1 MNPRLA
7 RFLPFL
13 SWWPMRG
20 ETVRA
25 DLIAGITVSLV
36 AIPQSLA
43 YAQLAGVP
51 AYYGLYAALIPTV
64 IGALF
69 GSSHQLS
76 TGPVAMTSLL
86 TAASIAPLAP
96 HGSELFYSYAILLA
110 LVSGLFQI
118 AFGMLRVGVLLN
130 FLSNPVLMGF
140 INAAAIIIGLTQ
152 LPTLLGI
159 NAVQSEHFLLDI
171 MQVLLHIDTANLLS
185 VGFGVSAI
193 LLLTV
198 FKKYA
203 PQLPGVL
210 ITVASLTWLS
220 YEIDYASLGGMVV
233 GVVPQGLPTLSIPP
247 LDWHATAALLPAS
260 FVIALISFMEAMS
273 SCKVIAIKTRQ
284 PWDENRELIGQGL
297 AKVAAAFSQSMP
309 VSGSF
314 SRSALNLA
322 SDARTPLSS
331 VISAVFVLL
340 TLLFFTSLLY
350 HLPKP
355 VLAAIIMMAV
365 MNLINWQSVRNA
377 WRANRDDGVASIV
390 TFLATIA
397 FAPNIQNGI
406 LTGIILSLALLLY
419 RMTQPRVAVL
429 GLHSDSTL
437 RDAVRH
443 NLPPLHPG
451 LGAIRF
457 DGALRFVNVSYF
469 EDALMK
475 LERENPDI
483 SFILIQSSGI
493 NEIDAS
499 GIEMLRNM
507 LDRFE
512 SSGMK
517 LAFSGLKK
525 QVSDVMDRTG
535 LTDKIGVQ
543 NIFATDRH
551 AIDEIC
557 RRLDTQATTL

>member
-1 MNPRLA
+1 MKLQTYWRNFA
-7 RFLPFL
+7 SRFD
-13 SWWPMRG
+13 MRAG
-20 ETVRA
+20 TVKA
-25 DLIAGITVSLV
+25 DLLAGITVSLV

-69 GSSHQLS
+69 GSSNQLS

-86 TAASIAPLAP
+86 TAASIAPLAA
-96 HGSELFYSYAILLA
+96 HGSDLFYSYAILLA
-110 LVSGLFQI
+110 LISGIFQI
-118 AFGMLRVGVLLN
+118 AFGVLRIGILLN

-140 INAAAIIIGLTQ
+140 INAAALIIGLSQ

-159 NAVQSEHFLLDI
+159 PAAQSEHFLLDI
-171 MQVLLHIDTANLLS
+171 SRVVMHIDTAHALS
-185 VGFGVSAI
+185 LGFGVVAI
-193 LLLTV
+193 LLLLG
-198 FKKYA
+198 FKKFA
-203 PQLPGVL
+203 PKLPGVL
-210 ITVASLTWLS
+210 ITVASLTWVS
-220 YEIDYASLGGMVV
+220 YAIDYASLGGRVV
-233 GVVPQGLPTLSIPP
+233 GAVPQGLPTLSLPP
-247 LDWHATAALLPAS
+247 LDWHATIALLPAG

-284 PWDENRELIGQGL
+284 PWDENKELIGQGL

-331 VISAVFVLL
+331 LISAAFVLL
-340 TLLFFTSLLY
+340 TLIFFTSLLY

-365 MNLINWQSVRNA
+365 LNLINVQSIKHA
-377 WRANRDDGVASIV
+377 WRANRDDGLAAVV
-390 TFLATIA
+390 TFFATLA

-406 LTGIILSLALLLY
+406 LTGIILSLSLLLY
-419 RMTQPRVAVL
+419 RMMRPRVAVL
-429 GLHSDSTL
+429 GLHSDETL
-437 RDAVRH
+437 RDAIRH
-443 NLPPLHPG
+443 NLPPLHPR

-457 DGALRFVNVSYF
+457 DGAMRFVNVSYF
-469 EDALMK
+469 EDALLK
-475 LERENPDI
+475 LERENPELAC
-483 SFILIQSSGI
+483 ILVQSSGI

-499 GIEMLRNM
+499 GIEMLSNL
-507 LDRFE
+507 LDRFK
-512 SSGMK
+512 SSGIK

-535 LTDKIGVQ
+535 LTDKIGQ
-543 NIFATDRH
+543 ENIFATDKL
-551 AIDEIC
+551 ALEGLC
-557 RRLDTQATTL
+557 QRLDQQAVDV

>member
-1 MNPRLA
+1 MKLQAYWRNFTG
-7 RFLPFL
+7 RFD
-13 SWWPMRG
+13 MRAG
-20 ETVRA
+20 TIKA
-25 DLIAGITVSLV
+25 DLLAGITVSLV

-69 GSSHQLS
+69 GSSNQLS

-86 TAASIAPLAP
+86 TAASIAPLAA
-96 HGSELFYSYAILLA
+96 HGSDLFYSYAILLA
-110 LVSGLFQI
+110 LISGIFQI
-118 AFGMLRVGVLLN
+118 AFGVLRIGILLN

-140 INAAAIIIGLTQ
+140 INAAALIIGLSQ

-159 NAVQSEHFLLDI
+159 PAAQSEHFLLDI
-171 MQVLLHIDTANLLS
+171 TRVVMHIDTAHALS
-185 VGFGVSAI
+185 LGFGVTAI
-193 LLLTV
+193 LLLLG
-198 FKKYA
+198 FKKFA
-203 PQLPGVL
+203 PKLPGVL
-210 ITVASLTWLS
+210 ITVASLTWVS
-220 YEIDYASLGGMVV
+220 YVIDYASLGGRVV
-233 GVVPQGLPTLSIPP
+233 GAVPQGLPTLSVPP
-247 LDWHATAALLPAS
+247 LDWHATIALLPAG

-284 PWDENRELIGQGL
+284 PWDENKELIGQGL

-331 VISAVFVLL
+331 LVSAAFVLL
-340 TLLFFTSLLY
+340 TLIFFTSLLY

-365 MNLINWQSVRNA
+365 LNLINVQSIKHA
-377 WRANRDDGVASIV
+377 WRANRDDGLAAVV
-390 TFLATIA
+390 TFLATLA

-406 LTGIILSLALLLY
+406 LTGIILSLSLLLY
-419 RMTQPRVAVL
+419 RMMRPRVAVL
-429 GLHSDSTL
+429 GLHSDETL
-437 RDAVRH
+437 RDAIRH
-443 NLPPLHPG
+443 NLPPLHPR

-457 DGALRFVNVSYF
+457 DGAMRFVNVSYF
-469 EDALMK
+469 EDALLK
-475 LERENPDI
+475 LERENPELAC
-483 SFILIQSSGI
+483 ILVQSSGI

-499 GIEMLRNM
+499 GIEMLSNL
-507 LDRFE
+507 LDRFK
-512 SSGMK
+512 SSGIK

-535 LTDKIGVQ
+535 LTDKIGKE
-543 NIFATDRH
+543 NIFATDKQ
-551 AIDEIC
+551 ALEGLC
-557 RRLDTQATTL
+557 QRLDQQPVDV

>member
-1 MNPRLA
+1 MNQFA

-13 SWWPMRG
+13 RWFPLRG

-69 GSSHQLS
+69 GSSNQLS

-86 TAASIAPLAP
+86 TAASIAPLAA
-96 HGSELFYSYAILLA
+96 HGSELFYSYVILLA

-118 AFGMLRVGVLLN
+118 AFGMLRVGILLN

-140 INAAAIIIGLTQ
+140 INAAAIIIGLSQ
-152 LPTLLGI
+152 LPMLLGI
-159 NAVQSEHFLLDI
+159 SAAQSKHFLLDI
-171 MQVLLHIDTANLLS
+171 TQVLLHIDSTHLLS
-185 VGFGVSAI
+185 LGFGVSAI
-193 LLLTV
+193 ILLTV

-203 PQLPGVL
+203 PKLPGVL
-210 ITVASLTWLS
+210 ITVASLTWIS
-220 YEIDYASLGGMVV
+220 YAIDYASLGGTVV
-233 GVVPQGLPTLSIPP
+233 GVVPQGLPSLSIPP
-247 LDWHATAALLPAS
+247 LDWHATVALLPAG

-284 PWDENRELIGQGL
+284 PWDENKELIGQGL

-331 VISAVFVLL
+331 IVSAIFVLL
-340 TLLFFTSLLY
+340 TLLFFTPLLF

-365 MNLINWQSVRNA
+365 ISLINFQSVRNA
-377 WRANRDDGVASIV
+377 WRASRDDGAAAIV
-390 TFLATIA
+390 TFLATLA
-397 FAPNIQNGI
+397 FAPNIQIGI
-406 LTGIILSLALLLY
+406 LTGIIISLSLLLY
-419 RMTQPRVAVL
+419 RMMRPRVVIL

-437 RDAVRH
+437 RDALQH
-443 NLPPLHPG
+443 NLPPLHPR

-469 EDALMK
+469 EDALLK
-475 LERENPDI
+475 LEREEPDM
-483 SFILIQSSGI
+483 SCILVQSSGI

-499 GIEMLRNM
+499 GIEMMRN
-507 LDRFE
+507 LLERLKN
-512 SSGMK
+512 SGIT

-535 LTDKIGVQ
+535 LTEMIGGQ
-543 NIFATDRH
+543 NIFATDRL

-557 RRLDTQATTL
+557 LRLDKQTASI